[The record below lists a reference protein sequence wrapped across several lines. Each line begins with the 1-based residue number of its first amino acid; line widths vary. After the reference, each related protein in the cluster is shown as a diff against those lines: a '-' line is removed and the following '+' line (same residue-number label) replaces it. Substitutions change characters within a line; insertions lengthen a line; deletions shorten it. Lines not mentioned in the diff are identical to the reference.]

1 MLSKTANSSILAFN
15 KTITIDSLEPKVRK
29 LRAYEIRRG
38 SVDAISK
45 KTLESLDKTQSI
57 RDAKKARKDSCKELD
72 NVDID
77 KTREP
82 LKVMIVGEL
91 YLEMEPYANLDIEK
105 KLAELGV
112 EVYRPLCLSS
122 MIKDAV
128 FPWKQRRITNYGN
141 EFIKYDLGA
150 HAGHAVGHSAFE
162 FSRNGVDGVIQV
174 YPFTCMPEQSAREI
188 LPNVSK
194 EYKKPILSLSFDEHA
209 AEAGFSTRLE
219 AFVETIYE
227 RRTKND
233 PFD

>member
-1 MLSKTANSSILAFN
+1 
-15 KTITIDSLEPKVRK
+15 
-29 LRAYEIRRG
+29 
-38 SVDAISK
+38 
-45 KTLESLDKTQSI
+45 
-57 RDAKKARKDSCKELD
+57 
-72 NVDID
+72 
-77 KTREP
+77 
-82 LKVMIVGEL
+82 MIVGEL

-209 AEAGFSTRLE
+209 AEAGFLTRLE

-227 RRTKND
+227 RRIKND
-233 PFD
+233 PFN